1 MTKAVTKI
9 MWTEIKDD
17 RAENING
24 GSWKNFYL
32 GSVGALQ
39 VNGGN
44 GVQNNYYIFNIFLGG
59 RRR

>member
-1 MTKAVTKI
+1 MTEAVTKV
-9 MWTEIKDD
+9 MWTELQDD
-17 RAENING
+17 RSESING
-24 GSWKNFYL
+24 GSWKNLYL